1 MDSTV
6 KIYFRGLAAC
16 QFNGEGWEVGFVC
29 DETHKL
35 NLYDRRG
42 LNGVSLSGATGINI
56 RAEGAVVPRK
66 PCATADE
73 GAFDFKKVFNLT
85 GNYAHANGAVPKNP
99 DSPDQ
104 NGMHNVRMTIDN
116 AFFFSAEQTD
126 KKYKTVESIDG
137 RPTGRKHNVGYVI
150 DEVGAMI
157 VFPKSGSIKIEAAGA
172 ESFVKSYLLKP
183 GDLLTLV
190 FDNNCETG
198 KCHRNSD
205 FYMYYNMFEDK
216 ENKMRKFEVEID
228 GNVAPFD
235 KDGEI
240 KTPGRVNCYPVRV
253 GDEMFSE

>member
-16 QFNGEGWEVGFVC
+16 QFNGKEWEVGFVC

-42 LNGVSLSGATGINI
+42 LSVISLREANNI
-56 RAEGAVVPRK
+56 KILAEGAVVPRK

-73 GAFDFKKVFNLT
+73 GAMDFSKVFDMT
-85 GNYAHANGAVPKNP
+85 GTYSHRMGVNRKPPGGTSENE
-99 DSPDQ
+99 
-104 NGMHNVRMTIDN
+104 MRNVLMTLNN
-116 AFFFSAEQTD
+116 AFFFNAEQTD
-126 KKYKTVESIDG
+126 KKYKTVELIDG
-137 RPTGRKHNVGYVI
+137 KLVRKRKVGYVS

-157 VFPKSGSIKIEAAGA
+157 VFRGSGRLMIEGNDVPPIPPFDID
-172 ESFVKSYLLKP
+172 E

-216 ENKMRKFEVEID
+216 EDKNRTFEVEID
-228 GNVAPFD
+228 GDVAPFD
-235 KDGEI
+235 KDREI
-240 KTPGRVNCYPVRV
+240 KTPGRVNCYPIRV